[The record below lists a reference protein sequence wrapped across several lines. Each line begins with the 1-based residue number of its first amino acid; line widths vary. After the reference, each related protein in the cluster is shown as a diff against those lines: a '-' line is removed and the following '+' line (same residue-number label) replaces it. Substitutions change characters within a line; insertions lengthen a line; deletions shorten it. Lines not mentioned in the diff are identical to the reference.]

1 MRDFVAGDLI
11 LLCEEEPPRFPQYSY
26 GVITEV
32 KTGNDGHARSVTVRM
47 SDGKIRHRDITK
59 IALIDGVG
67 SDD

>member
-11 LLCEEEPPRFPQYSY
+11 LLCEEEPPRFLRYPY

-32 KTGNDGHARSVTVRM
+32 KTGDDGHVRSVTARM
-47 SDGKIRHRDITK
+47 SDGKLRHRDITK
-59 IALIDGVG
+59 IALIDGGG